1 MLRWSIGLVLGTQ
14 AALLL
19 LRPAGHGLPAAA
31 VAALASLEVIAA
43 ALLLAPRTVLPGAV
57 LLLAALVWA
66 AALHLF
72 LGEPPPATYLVCAAG
87 LWAVLPERKIKTG
100 PLDDAELFARFE
112 DASLPNQEFRHREH
126 LRVAW
131 LHLRRAGDLARAA
144 LRFRRSLKRFAA
156 AHGRPQLFHETLTW
170 AYLALI
176 NERMQRGDFA
186 TSEEFLAANPDLLSH
201 RDGLLSRYYDVEAI
215 TAAKLAREVF
225 VLPAR
230 DGR

>member
-1 MLRWSIGLVLGTQ
+1 MLPCYQGNMLPAARLRMLRWSIGLVLGTQ

-87 LWAVLPERKIKTG
+87 LWAVLPERKIKTS

-131 LHLRRAGDLARAA
+131 LHLRRAGDLARA
-144 LRFRRSLKRFAA
+144 
-156 AHGRPQLFHETLTW
+156 
-170 AYLALI
+170 
-176 NERMQRGDFA
+176 
-186 TSEEFLAANPDLLSH
+186 
-201 RDGLLSRYYDVEAI
+201 
-215 TAAKLAREVF
+215 
-225 VLPAR
+225 
-230 DGR
+230 